1 MANTQYK
8 FYECDNPDCRL
19 RFPGSEGYPKWN
31 HCPLCRSNTH
41 VIAFAQGINE
51 KSGQVPYQRKWLV
64 DALLDNIRSSWN
76 VGSIFRSADGT
87 GIHKIYIC
95 GISPT
100 PENPKVRKTALGAE
114 ETIPWEYS
122 TNGVE
127 TAIKLKS
134 QGSKL
139 WVLED
144 IAKAIPLF
152 QVELPTDNASV
163 VLIFGNEVS
172 GVDPGIIE
180 ICDQVISIPM
190 IGKKSSY
197 NVATAFGIATSFLL
211 YLQSFSQGSFRI
223 FPST

>member
-1 MANTQYK
+1 MAKAQYK
-8 FYECDNPDCRL
+8 YYECENPECRL
-19 RFPGSEGYPKWN
+19 RFPGDEGYPRWN
-31 HCPLCRSNTH
+31 LCPVCRSNTH
-41 VIAFAQGINE
+41 VVALVEGVDEQSN
-51 KSGQVPYQRKWLV
+51 QVIFQSKWHI

-87 GIHKIYIC
+87 GIHKIYLC

-114 ETIPWEYS
+114 ENIPWEKS
-122 TNGVE
+122 NNGVE
-127 TAIKLKS
+127 TAIYLKS
-134 QGSKL
+134 QGSEL

-144 IAKAIPLF
+144 IAKAVPLF
-152 QVELPTDNASV
+152 QIELPANKPSL

-190 IGKKSSY
+190 VGKKSSY

-211 YLQSFSQGSFRI
+211 YRQSCSQGSFNI
-223 FPST
+223 FPSI